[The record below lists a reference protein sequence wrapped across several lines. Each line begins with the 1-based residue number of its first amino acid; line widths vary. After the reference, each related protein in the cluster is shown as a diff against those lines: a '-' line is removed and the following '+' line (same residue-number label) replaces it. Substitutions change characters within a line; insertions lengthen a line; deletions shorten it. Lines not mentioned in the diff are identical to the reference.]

1 MIPKIS
7 TSSSCEKDL
16 APQTRRPKQYQA
28 QAFYICD
35 WIRFSAEQLL
45 RLEMQSLRTAK
56 SGMALHNLLSPS
68 PQITEIFLWIVTL
81 PISQHK
87 PKMECVFSCLDCMF
101 IIGCLF
107 EESLR
112 KEMQLRIC
120 LCANKADLLTKN
132 VP

>member
-1 MIPKIS
+1 MIPRIS

-45 RLEMQSLRTAK
+45 RLEMRSLRTAK
-56 SGMALHNLLSPS
+56 SGMALLSPS
-68 PQITEIFLWIVTL
+68 PHITEIFLWIVTS

-87 PKMECVFSCLDCMF
+87 PKMLCVFSCLDCMF

-112 KEMQLRIC
+112 EEMQLRIC
-120 LCANKADLLTKN
+120 LCADKADLLTKD